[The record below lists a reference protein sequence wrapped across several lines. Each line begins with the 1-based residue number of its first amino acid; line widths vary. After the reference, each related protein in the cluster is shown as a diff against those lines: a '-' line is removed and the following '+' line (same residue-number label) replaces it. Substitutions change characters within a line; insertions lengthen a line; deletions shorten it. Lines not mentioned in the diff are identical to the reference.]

1 METQESRYYALPGLT
16 LRVMGPSSPVSDA
29 IEKMLC
35 QCRTASRQSDVEIW
49 AYISDEYSELYMP
62 EWLTPYFPIPPN
74 FPPPYFIRNKN
85 GEMAVI
91 DSVGPDTFSCAV
103 VNAEFTT
110 IQFFNKTIRN
120 SYIPLCVQS
129 VLSPLL
135 REFFTERGKMLLHGA
150 GLCNSEGK
158 AIVFLGDSGAGKTTT
173 ALSLMRL
180 GLRLIADDLITVTI
194 DPELMNL
201 EGITEPLNLT
211 TKTIAW
217 FDELKDLLQDMLL
230 LKNGKRLFYPET
242 VFGPACYARTAKP
255 IAFCVL
261 NLSSDGPDLEPLK
274 VPETMGYLIKANTFA
289 FGQDIR
295 QSSAYLWDL
304 LDRGKFYRLRTGSDP
319 IYLGAWLRDEFAL

>member
-35 QCRTASRQSDVEIW
+35 RCRTAPRQSDVEIW
-49 AYISDEYSELYMP
+49 AYIRDEYSELHMP
-62 EWLTPYFPIPPN
+62 EWLTQYFPVSPN
-74 FPPPYFIRNKN
+74 LYFPYFIRNKN
-85 GEMAVI
+85 GEMAVL

-103 VNAEFTT
+103 VNAKCTT

-120 SYIPLCVQS
+120 YNIPLCIQS

-135 REFFTERGKMLLHGA
+135 REFFIERGKMLLHGA

-158 AIVFLGDSGAGKTTT
+158 AIIFLGDSGAGKTTT

-180 GLRLIADDLITVTI
+180 GLRLIADDLITVSI
-194 DPELMNL
+194 NPELMSL

-211 TKTIAW
+211 TETITW
-217 FDELKDLLQDMLL
+217 FDELRGSLKDMPLLQ
-230 LKNGKRLFYPET
+230 NGKRLFYPET
-242 VFGPACYARTAKP
+242 VFGSACYAHTANP
-255 IAFCVL
+255 VAFCVL
-261 NLSSDGPDLEPLK
+261 NLSSDGPKLEPLK
-274 VPETMGYLIKANTFA
+274 VSETMGYLIKANTFA

-295 QSSAYLWDL
+295 QSSAYLLDL
-304 LDRGKFYRLRTGSDP
+304 LDKVNFYRLRTGSDP
-319 IYLGAWLRDEFAL
+319 IYLGAWIKDKFVL